1 MPDNFAS
8 PSSDPPVSPETAWK
22 PPGLLGYSV
31 WVIRRHPVPKHP
43 VPYALAPGKRGGRHR
58 LYLKMQS
65 PPWIKNLCSSSVA
78 WGLSLLQGLQQM
90 GSCPG
95 GCGCLS
101 PVFRGTATASPIPS
115 SWSPEKAPGAPA
127 VLLGS
132 QGRGPVPPASLG
144 VEMHTQSQ
152 ERCQATLP
160 DLVV

>member
-1 MPDNFAS
+1 MQRQRCVGTELVAGAAAN
-8 PSSDPPVSPETAWK
+8 
-22 PPGLLGYSV
+22 GLL
-31 WVIRRHPVPKHP
+31 
-43 VPYALAPGKRGGRHR
+43 
-58 LYLKMQS
+58 
-65 PPWIKNLCSSSVA
+65 
-78 WGLSLLQGLQQM
+78 
-90 GSCPG
+90 PG

-101 PVFRGTATASPIPS
+101 PVFRGTATASPVPS

-127 VLLGS
+127 VLLRS